1 MAIPHQTLS
10 RTRINNRDYMAFPFR
25 IGAQGSVTSSRHQHV
40 REQIEQILFTNP
52 TERWYRPD
60 FGIGVRALVFEPN
73 NAPLWE
79 LVKKRL
85 LATLAEALKG
95 EVLAE
100 SLSVDVTGENEKLT
114 ILISYQMAALQ
125 HSEKL
130 SFVLNGEE

>member
-1 MAIPHQTLS
+1 MSNLT
-10 RTRINNRDYMAFPFR
+10 RTRLNNRDYMRFPFA
-25 IGAQGSVTSSRHQHV
+25 IGEQGAAISSRHQHV

-52 TERWYRPD
+52 GERWYRPD
-60 FGIGVRALVFEPN
+60 FGIGARALVFEPN
-73 NAPLWE
+73 SSPLWE

-95 EVLAE
+95 EVLPE
-100 SLSVDVTGENEKLT
+100 SLTVEVTGESEKLM

-130 SFVLNGEE
+130 QFVLNGDE

>member
-1 MAIPHQTLS
+1 MADLT
-10 RTRINNRDYMAFPFR
+10 RTRLNNRDYMRFPFR
-25 IGAQGSVTSSRHQHV
+25 IGIQGAAISSRHQHV

-52 TERWYRPD
+52 GERWYRPD
-60 FGIGVRALVFEPN
+60 FGIGARALVFEPN
-73 NAPLWE
+73 SSPLWE

-95 EVLAE
+95 EVLPE
-100 SLSVDVTGENEKLT
+100 SLAVEVTGENEKLM

-130 SFVLNGEE
+130 QFVLNGDE

>member
-1 MAIPHQTLS
+1 MSNMT
-10 RTRINNRDYMAFPFR
+10 RTRLNNRDYMRFPFR
-25 IGAQGSVTSSRHQHV
+25 VGGQGAAISSRHQHV

-52 TERWYRPD
+52 GERWYRPD
-60 FGIGVRALVFEPN
+60 FGIGARALVFEPN
-73 NAPLWE
+73 SSPLWE

-95 EVLAE
+95 EVLPE
-100 SLSVDVTGENEKLT
+100 SLAVEVTGENEKLM

-130 SFVLNGEE
+130 QFVLNGDE

>member
-1 MAIPHQTLS
+1 MPDLT
-10 RTRINNRDYMAFPFR
+10 RTRLNNRDYMRFPFR
-25 IGAQGSVTSSRHQHV
+25 VGEQGGVVSSRHQHV

-52 TERWYRPD
+52 GERWYRPD
-60 FGIGVRALVFEPN
+60 FGIGARALVFEPN
-73 NAPLWE
+73 SSPLWE

-95 EVLAE
+95 EVLPE
-100 SLSVDVTGENEKLT
+100 SLAVEVTGENEKLM

-130 SFVLNGEE
+130 QFVLNGDE

>member
-1 MAIPHQTLS
+1 MSGMTRS
-10 RTRINNRDYMAFPFR
+10 RINNRDFMQFPFK
-25 IGAQGSVTSSRHQHV
+25 IAKTGAVTSSRHQHV
-40 REQIEQILFTNP
+40 REQIEQILFTNGG
-52 TERWYRPD
+52 ERWYRPE

-73 NAPLWE
+73 SSPLWE

-95 EVLAE
+95 EVLPE
-100 SLSVDVTGENEKLT
+100 SLEVDVTGENEQLK

-130 SFVLNGEE
+130 AFVINGDE

>member
-1 MAIPHQTLS
+1 MPTLT
-10 RTRINNRDYMAFPFR
+10 RTRLNNRDYMRFPFS
-25 IGAQGSVTSSRHQHV
+25 IGEQGAAISSRHQHV

-52 TERWYRPD
+52 GERWYRPD
-60 FGIGVRALVFEPN
+60 FGIGARALVFEPN
-73 NAPLWE
+73 SSPLWE

-95 EVLAE
+95 EVLSE
-100 SLSVDVTGENEKLT
+100 SLSVEVTGENEKLM

-130 SFVLNGEE
+130 EFVLNGDE